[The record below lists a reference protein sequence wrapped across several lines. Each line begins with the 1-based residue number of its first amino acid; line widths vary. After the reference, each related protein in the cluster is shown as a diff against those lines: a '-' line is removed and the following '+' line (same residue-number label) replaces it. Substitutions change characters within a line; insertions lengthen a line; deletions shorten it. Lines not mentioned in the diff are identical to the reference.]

1 MLNIITTILIL
12 LFLLSLIIGIISF
25 ILDIVSAIY
34 RMKTDRRINKIVEEL
49 TLSNKY
55 DKQ

>member
-34 RMKTDRRINKIVEEL
+34 RMKTDRRINKIAEEL
-49 TLSNKY
+49 NLSNKY

>member
-12 LFLLSLIIGIISF
+12 LFLLLMIIGIISF

-34 RMKTDRRINKIVEEL
+34 RMKTDRRINKIAEEL
-49 TLSNKY
+49 NLSNKY

>member
-1 MLNIITTILIL
+1 MLDIITTILIL
-12 LFLLSLIIGIISF
+12 LLLIIGIIDF

>member
-1 MLNIITTILIL
+1 MLDIITTILIL
-12 LFLLSLIIGIISF
+12 LLLIIGIIDF

-34 RMKTDRRINKIVEEL
+34 RMKTDRRINKIAEEL
-49 TLSNKY
+49 NLSNKY

>member
-55 DKQ
+55 DRQ

>member
-34 RMKTDRRINKIVEEL
+34 SMKTDRRINKIVEEL